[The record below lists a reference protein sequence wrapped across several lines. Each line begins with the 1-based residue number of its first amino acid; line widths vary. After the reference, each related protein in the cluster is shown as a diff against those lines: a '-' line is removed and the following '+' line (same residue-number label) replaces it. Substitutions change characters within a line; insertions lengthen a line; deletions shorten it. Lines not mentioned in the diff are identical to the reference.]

1 MFSPRSRTLTV
12 DIIWSL
18 GAAIAAV
25 TAATVIQ
32 GSWPFTSAATTDAQ
46 TVAEWSQIPEFA
58 SLTPIESPVDAD
70 QIVDDNLP
78 FTAAAPHDP
87 TLDAKDAA
95 DADEAS
101 SDSSAAASAQTTAPS
116 GTTPSA
122 PSTTTAPAPST
133 SDSSAQRPPAS
144 PTPAPE
150 PTRQE
155 RVETIADRL
164 PFNWRAAGVTL
175 KAQCAPNRSHCQWGL
190 YTVAD
195 NTIWVGTDAFSSNA
209 RLFYVVAHEMVHAWQ
224 FANDPHARMNDLA
237 DWGRTGVDGLEAAA
251 DCLAQAWGATMSHYW
266 NCPSDAQSHMA
277 QIFART

>member
-1 MFSPRSRTLTV
+1 MFSPRSRTVTV

-25 TAATVIQ
+25 TAATAIQ
-32 GSWPFTSAATTDAQ
+32 GFWPFTSAETTDTQ
-46 TVAEWSQIPEFA
+46 IVSEWSQIPEFA
-58 SLTPIESPVDAD
+58 SLRPIEPSLDAE

-78 FTAAAPHDP
+78 FTAAATRDP
-87 TLDAKDAA
+87 TGDARDAA
-95 DADEAS
+95 DADEVP
-101 SDSSAAASAQTTAPS
+101 SDSSAAAPAQTAPPS
-116 GTTPSA
+116 GTTRSA
-122 PSTTTAPAPST
+122 PSTTTAPTPPT

-155 RVETIADRL
+155 RVEAIADRL
-164 PFNWRAAGVTL
+164 PFNWRAARVTL

-224 FANDPHARMNDLA
+224 FTNDPHARMNDLA

-251 DCLAQAWGATMSHYW
+251 DCLAQAWGATMNHYW
-266 NCPSDAQSHMA
+266 SCPSDAQRHMT